1 MALTKVQTIG
11 IETGVSLTGVTT
23 VTTLNASTDTLSVGG
38 TVNFGGNVSIAGTL
52 TYEDVTNI
60 DSVGIITAR
69 SDISIA
75 DKIIHTGDTNTA
87 IRFPAADTFTVE
99 TGGSERVRIDS
110 SGNLL
115 IGTTSATSEL
125 TVRGSGTV
133 AAFEGTGGSSSILL
147 KDVDDGS
154 LAYIVVNGGNFD
166 IQTSGSSYS
175 TKLRVTPAGLVG
187 IGENAPD
194 NLLHIK
200 STDTP
205 AIELE
210 QDDGTSYKGLIK
222 LAGNDLEIRGSS
234 GQMEFYN
241 GSQDGDSSA
250 LRMVIQNSG
259 RLHIGDR
266 TNQNATNFSTASV
279 NISKTDDI
287 ATSFN
292 KAACYL
298 HIGNAESTL
307 NGLYPIGFGFSISDK
322 THVPAYIAYKTIDSA
337 GAEHGDLLFATRNV
351 TTDTEP
357 TERLRISSAG
367 YMGLGTGSPRRHF
380 HIHESASGTTVGL
393 QMTNAGTGE
402 SNDSQGFQ
410 LKVGGDG
417 HAELA
422 QMENSNLRIFTNAI
436 ERLRIV
442 STGRVA
448 IGNDTNNASPTGLFQ
463 VKAADGEAADLY
475 VGVFE
480 NLEATAGQSY
490 GVNIRAGSNNTDH
503 GLRVRNKANDATHFL
518 VSGAGQ
524 VTKPLQTAFMAAL
537 NQNGSLTS
545 GIGKLSS
552 KVGNSYTNVTL
563 NTGNCYNSS
572 TTTFTAP
579 VDGVYVF
586 SNQIS
591 SSSDMPANSY
601 LGAEFYKNGSRISCG
616 WRRSHSQGYQRVTAN
631 IILSLSA
638 NDTVEPGVESAEG
651 GTLNGGSTTL
661 AQYNH
666 FLGYL
671 LH

>member
-99 TGGSERVRIDS
+99 TGGAENARF
-110 SGNLL
+110 
-115 IGTTSATSEL
+115 T
-125 TVRGSGTV
+125 
-133 AAFEGTGGSSSILL
+133 SSSITF
-147 KDVDDGS
+147 KAPDGGSRYLFGETGNSASAELS
-154 LAYIVVNGGNFD
+154 LYNSSDAQKVRIAANNATFFNGGN
-166 IQTSGSSYS
+166 
-175 TKLRVTPAGLVG
+175 VG

-194 NLLHIK
+194 NLLHLK
-200 STDTP
+200 STASP

-222 LAGNDLEIRGSS
+222 LAGNDLEIKGSN

-241 GSQDGDSSA
+241 GSQDGDSST

-259 RLHIGDR
+259 RIHLGTRDG
-266 TNQNATNFSTASV
+266 NSNSTVFGVAKV
-279 NISKTDDI
+279 NIVGPDPI
-287 ATSFN
+287 PTSFT
-292 KAACYL
+292 AGGCYL
-298 HIGNAESTL
+298 QIGGTESEA
-307 NGLYPIGFGFSISDK
+307 NGLYPIGFGFRNSSA
-322 THVPAYIAYKTIDSA
+322 THVPAYIAYKTTSSSSNEK
-337 GAEHGDLLFATRNV
+337 GALVFATRDV
-351 TTDTEP
+351 VTDTVP

-367 YMGLGTGSPRRHF
+367 FIGAGTASPRRHF
-380 HIHESASGTTVGL
+380 HIHNSASATVGF
-393 QMTNAGTGE
+393 QMTNGNTGE

-410 LKVGGDG
+410 LKVGSDS
-417 HAELA
+417 HAEIS
-422 QMENSNLRIFTNAI
+422 QMENSDLRIFTNAS
-436 ERLRIV
+436 ERLRIA

-448 IGNDTNNASPTGLFQ
+448 IGNDTNNASPTALFQ
-463 VKAADGEAADLY
+463 VKADDGDAADLY

-537 NQNGSLTS
+537 NTNSSVTA
-545 GIGKLSS
+545 GIGKI
-552 KVGNSYTNVTL
+552 KDRGVGNAYTNVTL

-591 SSSDMPANSY
+591 ASSDMPANAY
-601 LGAEFYKNGSRISCG
+601 LGAEFYKNGSRISMG

-638 NDTVEPGVESAEG
+638 NDTVEPGIETAQA

>member
-99 TGGSERVRIDS
+99 TGGSERLRVASDGLLDVSGGVQVSENVTPTTGSGVEIFKPSSTAGQIQAYNRGSSAWMDLIIKGNTQQFHTNGSEALRIDS

-125 TVRGSGTV
+125 TVRGGGTV
-133 AAFEGTGGSSSILL
+133 AAFEGTGGSASVMI
-147 KDVDDGS
+147 KDVDDSS

-187 IGENAPD
+187 IGTD
-194 NLLHIK
+194 NPSGMLDI
-200 STDTP
+200 T
-205 AIELE
+205 
-210 QDDGTSYKGLIK
+210 
-222 LAGNDLEIRGSS
+222 SS
-234 GQMEFYN
+234 GTGSQIQLRDSSTGGAAGDGFRVGYN
-241 GSQDGDSSA
+241 GSGAQCWNFENTYF
-250 LRMVIQNSG
+250 RI
-259 RLHIGDR
+259 
-266 TNQNATNFSTASV
+266 ATN
-279 NISKTDDI
+279 
-287 ATSFN
+287 
-292 KAACYL
+292 
-298 HIGNAESTL
+298 NA
-307 NGLYPIGFGFSISDK
+307 
-322 THVPAYIAYKTIDSA
+322 
-337 GAEHGDLLFATRNV
+337 
-351 TTDTEP
+351 
-357 TERLRISSAG
+357 ERLRISSAG

-393 QMTNAGTGE
+393 QLTNAGTGE
-402 SNDSQGFQ
+402 ANDSQGFQ

-417 HAELA
+417 HAEIA
-422 QMENSNLRIFTNAI
+422 QMENSNLRIFTNAT

-448 IGNDTNNASPTGLFQ
+448 IGNGTNNASPTSLFQ
-463 VKAADGEAADLY
+463 VKADDGEAADLY
-475 VGVFE
+475 VGTFE

-537 NQNGSLTS
+537 NANSS
-545 GIGKLSS
+545 VSAGIGKLSS

-638 NDTVEPGVESAEG
+638 NDTVEPGVESAQG
-651 GTLNGGSTTL
+651 GTLNGGSTAL